1 MTEPVDG
8 SQSAHAWKQAER
20 KFWLSRVAPEILE
33 TAEAGEIDLSTGSP
47 PYPVDPQVKEAI
59 NARVREMEKLSY
71 PPTNGAE
78 DLRAAIAEFD
88 REHMQAPYD
97 AGQVLITYGAMQAL
111 SDVMGAVAGPGDEVL
126 LPAPFW
132 FQFPNIVRLNGAI
145 PSVIRTYPGNNFKLT
160 PKLLAASITPRS
172 RLLVLTNPNNPTGA
186 VYTRDEL
193 AELVEVL
200 KLNPNLLVASDEV
213 YNLLIPGSS
222 GLEPVPSLCSFP
234 EIADRVFVIN
244 SVSKNFAMSGL
255 RVGWAATTNA
265 LWLDRI
271 TQRQRFISL
280 GVNVYLQAGALA
292 AIRATAGIVG
302 GINRTLVERRKKAG
316 ELLAAIP
323 RFRFIPPEA
332 GYYFWVDVSGYIGCH
347 TPEGKAIRDD
357 VDLAT
362 YLKMQIGGRPGVAVV
377 PGTDCAMPGYFRITF
392 AVPDDTFAEGARRI
406 QERLAALSC

>member
-8 SQSAHAWKQAER
+8 SQSARAWQRAER
-20 KFWLSRVAPEILE
+20 KFWLSRAAPEILE

-47 PYPVDPQVKEAI
+47 PYPVDSRVKDAI
-59 NARVREMEKLSY
+59 NARVREMEFLSY
-71 PPTNGAE
+71 PPTNGE
-78 DLRAAIAEFD
+78 ESLRASIAEFD
-88 REHMQAPYD
+88 REHMGAPYGT
-97 AGQVLITYGAMQAL
+97 GQVLITYGAMQAL
-111 SDVMGAVAGPGDEVL
+111 SDVIGAVAGPGDEVL

-132 FQFPNIVRLNGAI
+132 FQFPNIVRLNGAV
-145 PSVIRTYPGNNFKLT
+145 PVVIRTYPGNNFKLT

-186 VYTRDEL
+186 IYTREEL

-222 GLEPVPSLCSFP
+222 GLEPVPSLCSYP

-292 AIRATAGIVG
+292 AVRATAGIVG
-302 GINRTLVERRKKAG
+302 GINRTLVERRQKAG
-316 ELLAAIP
+316 ELLGSIP

-332 GYYFWVDVSGYIGCH
+332 GYYFWVDVSGYIGCR
-347 TPEGKAIRDD
+347 TPEGKTIRDD

-392 AVPDDTFAEGARRI
+392 AVPGETFAEGARRM
-406 QERLAALSC
+406 QERLAALRC